1 MPQIPILVPIIV
13 TGLLVGSVMIHEGRK
28 MSKKRLGVASVLSGV
43 LNGAQA
49 YLVNYLTPQTPTR
62 AGTFTGGGTFPGGAT
77 FTGTATF
84 TGAAAVR
91 QTGELTYYI
100 SSIIVGIL
108 IPLVILG
115 IGMFR
120 SRSKGSEEELEP
132 ENEELEPEDST
143 LEK

>member
-1 MPQIPILVPIIV
+1 
-13 TGLLVGSVMIHEGRK
+13 
-28 MSKKRLGVASVLSGV
+28 MSKKRLGIASVLSGL

-49 YLVNYLTPQTPTR
+49 YLVNTFLPQTPVRT
-62 AGTFTGGGTFPGGAT
+62 GTFTGGGTFPGGGT

-84 TGAAAVR
+84 TGAAALR
-91 QTGELTYYI
+91 QTGEMTYYI

-115 IGMFR
+115 IAMFR
-120 SRSKGSEEELEP
+120 SRSKKGEEELE
-132 ENEELEPEDST
+132 EDSEPEDST